1 MANPYND
8 VRAITARLGQVRP
21 AGITPGGSLN
31 PTSPTRSTE
40 SIQLGR
46 AANKFAIQNPQ
57 LRAEIERIASG
68 SGSSKPTG
76 VVGNVLGNPVTKVAL
91 KGLEAFTLPGRAVVA
106 ASREMVD
113 AFDKNDKTKASLSD
127 FSKNVK
133 DSTYGFGKAFKI
145 DTGNIWLDRAI
156 GFAGDIA
163 LDPLTYA
170 TFGASAGLQGGVK
183 GAGYANRMN
192 LANRVLA
199 NTGDAALARSVSIS
213 GRSALRN
220 SPEVLERVGAN
231 KFGVYFF
238 GKRVKVGKNGM
249 GWRVPLSGTIGEI
262 GEATLAKARLG
273 ITNTRMGKYMQK
285 MTMPKDALNLRLA
298 VSRGELGA
306 DETAQALRLFDAIPK
321 QRLARATAQQTI
333 EQQLMAILKAEEPN
347 IESYRGN
354 LYALIEDPAKLA
366 VASEAEKRAVNVWKA
381 HLDAQWENVAGRWQQ
396 VDEAAE
402 LGKTENY
409 FPRVRSDKAEQFLN
423 SQSPHAVDVRSIYMD
438 DPFALPG
445 AFTPRSL
452 RPGKKWFGYVLKDG
466 DMSIDRLNQI
476 AREQGGIDFDFFET
490 DIVNV
495 MRKYASDTADEIGVI
510 ERNAALKEA
519 GFFEKIDEMRVR
531 DLEIDED
538 AVAAAR
544 SRLDEQ
550 VNLLDGVE
558 QDLRKGVIDLVDTV
572 RAESLR
578 VKQGLATA
586 ERLKED
592 MSRYLY
598 ELMNDIALKSEAVR
612 YARANLASLFGPE
625 GSISLYSLSDDF
637 PVMMRPMLSEF
648 DDMSA
653 TLGEYA
659 AIVQELHEQSMKAGY
674 DAFAADDAL
683 RQIEDAAKAAH
694 ESYKQAQES
703 VKSISEIANAIEA
716 NWEAIVGGGVGGRVQ
731 GTAAQRVVAQFRE
744 ILGMRG
750 ADSTKKAQKAR
761 AKALQVEGA
770 LKSFLRGQVEA
781 GTKEAKAYDFYMSMW
796 DEVAGSGQSGL
807 KPSVVSEMTEDKF
820 FSIILNA
827 ASKDV
832 NMVDLR
838 AASLYALGRDIR
850 LYQAESIDDLP
861 KFVQRFHTELKE
873 MLSEASWDEA
883 GRVARSN
890 ATKSFDD
897 EIDAINARW
906 GSLYDEATYM
916 RDTLGD
922 YSDVIRFIEDDIAK
936 QLGDGWEGLPFDES
950 IAPAL
955 EEAVGGARLPFLY
968 DDYIDGAE
976 DLFGRQANLGDVVQ
990 HMKERHEAMRGAYED
1005 VPINIDADAA
1015 KKLEN
1020 LVQNREEQIKLLG
1033 EEYAKDEEFLTDFVR
1048 EKARIKRNSQ
1058 MTREQ
1063 LIVKYEAEIS
1073 AAKSRRN
1080 AASRPE
1086 FEFRPSEARKARASD
1101 TTKDT
1106 LARTMI
1112 EYQAVSDAVQKFE
1125 AISAVLAPHGMVAT
1139 EDMWRG
1145 ILRTTAHTYGDQYAD
1160 KVTRLIAAEE
1170 KFTEFYAN
1178 FTKKLQE
1185 MKRLPEEEQ
1194 IHISRLFKESLET
1207 LMNGEDADIMRELF
1221 GPTMSRLVDKG
1232 DMFADVRSLQ
1242 SAVRNSEGAAKEAAK
1257 ARLDRYVDT
1266 YVIPWAKELDPTIRA
1281 DKGPALNLLKNS
1293 VAGEGGGLRTASKA
1307 VLAEIRTPLS
1317 REASEQ
1323 DIYRWF
1329 NSMLDTID
1337 PANGNVVVKGNI
1349 ARTRES
1355 YRTSQMFFARMKD
1368 GYLDVQEF
1376 FKTLDGSRH
1385 TPSSYA
1391 LQMIELANKLDGA
1404 TILSDEV
1411 LGVVNPLVRGEVLET
1426 VGTNYKKAAKGGQ
1439 KAADKAR
1446 AEANKAAQA
1455 AQRAR
1460 EVAEAFNNPNL
1471 TIQELKALGFTK
1483 EMVESY
1489 EAVSKLKRLESSG
1502 DYAKAVHDKEMVD
1515 FLDSVSGVNF
1525 ALFDEGIVI
1534 GTTKAEQG
1542 VADQFAGDISA
1553 SVKAEVDRV
1562 QNQLDTLA
1570 IEEAKEIARI
1580 TEPFVVRR
1588 DGKVFYKSKESKKIA
1603 QQRVEIWKSREGSRY
1618 RAERLRLEDR
1628 MATAE
1633 ERILASVNPSLA
1645 TEDVPVFAKMP
1656 DGTNITFTQD
1666 EWDSLFIPPYGDKD
1680 LNLFVDEIRTAQK
1693 EQKILQGELDDMLRG
1708 KVQGYQ
1714 KPRINRIQQRI
1725 DTLEIE
1731 IKQAQ
1736 TEFNRSMPNVRNAAL
1751 EKVRILVKQIQESA
1765 PQDNVSHW
1773 MKEWEDV
1780 VDQISSGRYV
1790 DNIETRNITSEGQ
1803 VVGKYEAVADA
1814 TGRGWMDSFV
1824 YKDSQVN
1831 RTVAYYFDK
1840 TRKANSTVYTA
1851 PPQWSVVR
1859 NGSQTRRNSLQAMW
1873 RSNTS
1878 HAVLQEREELAQIV
1892 AMTQYKKITQEA
1904 TMLERTAAK
1913 AHRAAE
1919 RTQMV
1924 ATDVQTSFKK
1934 AIVEMRNAEL
1944 QAARSAGAEF
1954 DTATPF
1960 WSTNKE
1966 VKYVLNGKEYVVPSV
1981 NEMLAD
1987 PAKYIKRSRQRGDLF
2002 FDMKKPGNVVMWD
2015 QASEEVRA
2023 SMALFGLQ
2031 NVLLNDSARMFEAG
2045 VVNPSFARANEAYEI
2060 MTRWSKDAETLAE
2073 KIKSVREAIEAEK
2086 IYAAKVLKDSEE
2098 ALYKTQMDVFEFGAE
2113 LRASFNYYNPLVTFD
2128 ENGLMQME
2136 SMISALR
2143 KRNQILEQL
2152 AEDMPKK
2159 ADAAA
2164 LNSAKKPATRA
2175 KWLKLHQDWI
2185 NDNRELLRG
2194 LAMAELA
2201 DGNEAKVWDAMLK
2214 ASVAETRFMLHE
2226 GRVQSARSA
2235 LDTAQAGVYVDRVLA
2250 PATQQFNDAVDAML
2264 QAQGRT
2270 VASDFNMPSYSVNSQ
2285 VNDLMSNIKRINDG
2299 AVLRELG
2306 SFMSSYTG
2314 FFKAYATLSPGFH
2327 VRNSISNTFQLFAAG
2342 AEVKNMRAGLKLWR
2356 SLGEHVKNGGNLESW
2371 LASGAVP
2378 KGMEAQARIAGEVTL
2393 ALGGGK
2399 TEDAFAE
2406 FITNGASV
2414 IKDNVATRA
2423 SRRFGHRVEG
2433 SARFMLA
2440 FDSAQKGMDFNSAF
2454 TNTGRFL
2461 VDYNN
2466 PTLLDESVRNIL
2478 PFWTWMSRNLPVQIV
2493 TQWTNPKPYVV
2504 YQRFANNFMVQDDEQ
2519 LPEYMRNKNPIQ
2531 IGKGTF
2537 LTPDLP
2543 FMAAEETIN
2552 LANNPRKA
2560 LSMVNPGL
2568 RVPLELAAGK
2578 TFFTGREF
2586 GNEPGQQS
2594 AMSYSAQNLLPMLGQ
2609 IDRVTDMSAGSDQLG
2624 LARYL
2629 GIPIRG
2635 MTDEKRNSE
2644 LQRRLYELSA
2654 YVNENGGR

>member
-1 MANPYND
+1 
-8 VRAITARLGQVRP
+8 
-21 AGITPGGSLN
+21 
-31 PTSPTRSTE
+31 
-40 SIQLGR
+40 
-46 AANKFAIQNPQ
+46 
-57 LRAEIERIASG
+57 
-68 SGSSKPTG
+68 
-76 VVGNVLGNPVTKVAL
+76 
-91 KGLEAFTLPGRAVVA
+91 
-106 ASREMVD
+106 MV
-113 AFDKNDKTKASLSD
+113 
-127 FSKNVK
+127 
-133 DSTYGFGKAFKI
+133 
-145 DTGNIWLDRAI
+145 
-156 GFAGDIA
+156 
-163 LDPLTYA
+163 P
-170 TFGASAGLQGGVK
+170 
-183 GAGYANRMN
+183 
-192 LANRVLA
+192 
-199 NTGDAALARSVSIS
+199 
-213 GRSALRN
+213 
-220 SPEVLERVGAN
+220 
-231 KFGVYFF
+231 
-238 GKRVKVGKNGM
+238 
-249 GWRVPLSGTIGEI
+249 
-262 GEATLAKARLG
+262 
-273 ITNTRMGKYMQK
+273 
-285 MTMPKDALNLRLA
+285 
-298 VSRGELGA
+298 
-306 DETAQALRLFDAIPK
+306 
-321 QRLARATAQQTI
+321 
-333 EQQLMAILKAEEPN
+333 
-347 IESYRGN
+347 
-354 LYALIEDPAKLA
+354 
-366 VASEAEKRAVNVWKA
+366 
-381 HLDAQWENVAGRWQQ
+381 
-396 VDEAAE
+396 
-402 LGKTENY
+402 
-409 FPRVRSDKAEQFLN
+409 
-423 SQSPHAVDVRSIYMD
+423 
-438 DPFALPG
+438 
-445 AFTPRSL
+445 
-452 RPGKKWFGYVLKDG
+452 
-466 DMSIDRLNQI
+466 
-476 AREQGGIDFDFFET
+476 
-490 DIVNV
+490 
-495 MRKYASDTADEIGVI
+495 
-510 ERNAALKEA
+510 
-519 GFFEKIDEMRVR
+519 
-531 DLEIDED
+531 
-538 AVAAAR
+538 
-544 SRLDEQ
+544 
-550 VNLLDGVE
+550 
-558 QDLRKGVIDLVDTV
+558 
-572 RAESLR
+572 
-578 VKQGLATA
+578 
-586 ERLKED
+586 
-592 MSRYLY
+592 
-598 ELMNDIALKSEAVR
+598 
-612 YARANLASLFGPE
+612 
-625 GSISLYSLSDDF
+625 
-637 PVMMRPMLSEF
+637 
-648 DDMSA
+648 
-653 TLGEYA
+653 
-659 AIVQELHEQSMKAGY
+659 
-674 DAFAADDAL
+674 
-683 RQIEDAAKAAH
+683 
-694 ESYKQAQES
+694 
-703 VKSISEIANAIEA
+703 
-716 NWEAIVGGGVGGRVQ
+716 
-731 GTAAQRVVAQFRE
+731 
-744 ILGMRG
+744 
-750 ADSTKKAQKAR
+750 
-761 AKALQVEGA
+761 
-770 LKSFLRGQVEA
+770 
-781 GTKEAKAYDFYMSMW
+781 
-796 DEVAGSGQSGL
+796 
-807 KPSVVSEMTEDKF
+807 
-820 FSIILNA
+820 
-827 ASKDV
+827 
-832 NMVDLR
+832 
-838 AASLYALGRDIR
+838 
-850 LYQAESIDDLP
+850 
-861 KFVQRFHTELKE
+861 
-873 MLSEASWDEA
+873 
-883 GRVARSN
+883 
-890 ATKSFDD
+890 
-897 EIDAINARW
+897 
-906 GSLYDEATYM
+906 
-916 RDTLGD
+916 
-922 YSDVIRFIEDDIAK
+922 
-936 QLGDGWEGLPFDES
+936 
-950 IAPAL
+950 
-955 EEAVGGARLPFLY
+955 
-968 DDYIDGAE
+968 
-976 DLFGRQANLGDVVQ
+976 
-990 HMKERHEAMRGAYED
+990 
-1005 VPINIDADAA
+1005 
-1015 KKLEN
+1015 
-1020 LVQNREEQIKLLG
+1020 
-1033 EEYAKDEEFLTDFVR
+1033 
-1048 EKARIKRNSQ
+1048 
-1058 MTREQ
+1058 
-1063 LIVKYEAEIS
+1063 
-1073 AAKSRRN
+1073 
-1080 AASRPE
+1080 
-1086 FEFRPSEARKARASD
+1086 
-1101 TTKDT
+1101 
-1106 LARTMI
+1106 
-1112 EYQAVSDAVQKFE
+1112 
-1125 AISAVLAPHGMVAT
+1125 T

-1160 KVTRLIAAEE
+1160 KVTRLVAAEE
-1170 KFTEFYAN
+1170 KFTEFYAG

-1185 MKRLPEEEQ
+1185 MKRLPAEEQ
-1194 IHISRLFKESLET
+1194 IQISRLFKESLET

-1329 NSMLDTID
+1329 NSMLDTVD

-1355 YRTSQMFFARMKD
+1355 YRTSSMFFSRMKD

-1404 TILSDEV
+1404 TVLSDEV
-1411 LGVVNPLVRGEVLET
+1411 LSVVNPLVRGEVLEA

-1439 KAADKAR
+1439 KAADKTR

-1489 EAVSKLKRLESSG
+1489 EAVSQLKRLESSG

-1525 ALFDEGIVI
+1525 AQFDEGIVI

-1553 SVKAEVDRV
+1553 SVKAEVDAV
-1562 QNQLDTLA
+1562 QTQLDNLA
-1570 IEEAKEIARI
+1570 TEEAKEISRI

-1588 DGKVFYKSKESKKIA
+1588 DGKIFYKSKESKKIA
-1603 QQRVEIWKSREGSRY
+1603 QQRVEIWKSREGGRY

-1633 ERILASVNPSLA
+1633 QRVLASVNPSLA

-1656 DGTNITFTQD
+1656 DGTNITFSQD
-1666 EWDSLFIPPYGDKD
+1666 EWDSLFIPPYLDKD
-1680 LNLFVDEIRTAQK
+1680 INRTVDEINDARKIRNGAQK
-1693 EQKILQGELDDMLRG
+1693 KLNILLNEPDATTNFG
-1708 KVQGYQ
+1708 K
-1714 KPRINRIQQRI
+1714 
-1725 DTLEIE
+1725 
-1731 IKQAQ
+1731 KQAIRRLTKLVDEQ
-1736 TEFNRSMPNVRNAAL
+1736 DALIKRGESEFNRSMPAVRNAAL
-1751 EKVRILVKQIQESA
+1751 EKVRVLVKQIQESA
-1765 PQDNVSHW
+1765 PQDGASHW
-1773 MKEWEDV
+1773 MKEWEDI
-1780 VDQISSGRYV
+1780 VDQISYGRHV
-1790 DNIETRNITSEGQ
+1790 DNIEVRDRWSSGEIS
-1803 VVGKYEAVADA
+1803 GKYETTKDA
-1814 TGRGWMDSFV
+1814 TGRGWMDSLV
-1824 YKDSQVN
+1824 YNQNSRVN
-1831 RTVAYYFDK
+1831 KTVAYYFDK
-1840 TRKANSTVYTA
+1840 TRKANPTAYTA
-1851 PPQWSVVR
+1851 PRQWAVVE
-1859 NGSQTRRNSLQAMW
+1859 NGLQSRRNSLQAMW

-1904 TMLERTAAK
+1904 TMLERTATK

-1934 AIVEMRNAEL
+1934 AIEEMRNAEL

-2031 NVLLNDSARMFEAG
+2031 NVLLNDSAKMFEAG

-2060 MTRWSKDAETLAE
+2060 MSQWSKDAETLAG
-2073 KIKSVREAIEAEK
+2073 KIKSVRDAIEVEK
-2086 IYAAKVLKDSEE
+2086 VYAAKVLKDSEE
-2098 ALYKTQMDVFEFGAE
+2098 AMYKTQMDIFEFGAE
-2113 LRASFNYYNPLVTFD
+2113 LRASFNYYNPLITFD
-2128 ENGLMQME
+2128 DNGLMQME

-2152 AEDMPKK
+2152 VEDIPKK

-2164 LNSAKKPATRA
+2164 LNSARKPATRA

-2194 LAMAELA
+2194 LAMAELS
-2201 DGNEAKVWDAMLK
+2201 DGNQAKVWDAMLK

-2250 PATQQFNDAVDAML
+2250 PATQQFNDAAEAML
-2264 QAQGRT
+2264 QAQGRK
-2270 VASDFNMPSYSVNSQ
+2270 VADDFNMPSYSVNSQ

-2327 VRNSISNTFQLFAAG
+2327 VRNSISNSFQLFAAG
-2342 AEVKNMRAGLKLWR
+2342 AEVKNMVAGLKLWR
-2356 SLGEHVKNGGNLESW
+2356 SLGEHVKGGGNLESW

-2378 KGMEAQARIAGEVTL
+2378 RGMEAQARIAGEVTL

-2423 SRRFGHRVEG
+2423 SRNFGHRVEG

-2440 FDSAQKGMDFNSAF
+2440 FDSAQKGMDFNGAF

-2629 GIPIRG
+2629 GIPVRG

-2654 YVNENGGR
+2654 YVNENGGK